1 MNFSSIKAKLLVLLF
16 ASIACSFLILG
27 FYNTTNKFES
37 EFNLVKYNQLNMAKE
52 TSKFIDDYLKS
63 KMQIVESVA
72 SLIQDEEFTNKNKV
86 LVDKILLGKKSGDFA
101 SMYVGIEES
110 GDLIKFDGSLK
121 SIATMNY
128 DARKRPWYV
137 KSKKIDG
144 KGVTDP
150 FVSASTNKLVI
161 TLFAPFKKDG
171 KLAGVVGANIFLD
184 TIVSEILNLDMGVP
198 TISYLLSEDG
208 KVLVHKNKKLLKK
221 VSEIS
226 KKIKLNK
233 SEDFVEV
240 DMNNVDTLLTYSKVP
255 FSSWALVVQ
264 IEKDS
269 IFKDIKAHV
278 YKEIFLYVV
287 LLVLILSLIY
297 YMLVKLLS
305 PLEILENGL
314 NDFFSYLKGESENVS
329 MLNIKT
335 NDEFGNMAKKID
347 IEIDSV
353 RLSLEKDKELIE
365 DVKNAVS
372 KIKDGT
378 LNVKVEKE
386 TTNKSLNEL
395 RNILNEM
402 IETISENVNSDIN
415 DILKS
420 LEEYSNFNFVNNVP
434 NADGKISIGLNNLNE
449 MINKMLQEN
458 YRLGEVLEENARNLL
473 DNVDTLNT
481 SSNQT
486 AASLEESSASLE
498 EITATIVETTENIS
512 QMAENSNVLRN
523 SITDGQNL
531 AKNTVESMNEINDQT
546 NAIAEAITI
555 IDQIAFQTNI
565 LSLNAA
571 VEAATAG
578 EAGKGFAVVA
588 QEVRNLASR
597 SAEAAKEIKDLV
609 ENATNKTEVGKKN
622 ADEMI
627 NGYIVLNESINKTSE
642 LILQIESAS
651 KEQREAIEQIND
663 TVSKLDT
670 RTQENANVA
679 SHTKQISIDTS
690 NIAKN
695 IIENLSDKQFK
706 KD

>member
-37 EFNLVKYNQLNMAKE
+37 EFNLVEYDQLSMTKQ

-72 SLIQDEEFTNKNKV
+72 TLIQDEEFTNKNKV

-150 FVSASTNKLVI
+150 FISASSNKLVI

-171 KLAGVVGANIFLD
+171 KLVGVVGANIFLD
-184 TIVSEILNLDMGVP
+184 TIVKEILTLDMGVP

-208 KVLVHKNKKLLKK
+208 KFLVHKDKKLLKK

-233 SEDFVEV
+233 NEDFIEV
-240 DMNNVDTLLTYSKVP
+240 NMNNIDTLVSYSKVP

-269 IFKDIKAHV
+269 IFHDIKADI
-278 YKEIFLYVV
+278 YKEIFLYLV
-287 LLVLILSLIY
+287 LLVLILSLLY
-297 YMLVKLLS
+297 FMLIKLLS
-305 PLEILENGL
+305 PIKILENGL
-314 NDFFSYLKGESENVS
+314 NDFFSYLKGEKDNVS

-353 RLSLEKDKELIE
+353 KVSLEKDKELIE
-365 DVKNAVS
+365 DVKSVVN

-378 LNVKVEKE
+378 LNVKVEKK

-395 RNILNEM
+395 RDILNEM

-415 DILKS
+415 SILKS

-434 NADGKISIGLNNLNE
+434 NADGKISKGLNNLNE

-458 YRLGEVLEENARNLL
+458 YRLGQVLEENARNLL

-498 EITATIVETTENIS
+498 EITATIVETTQNIS
-512 QMAENSNVLRN
+512 QMAENSSILKN
-523 SITDGQNL
+523 SIANGQSL

-546 NAIAEAITI
+546 NAIAEAITV

-609 ENATNKTEVGKKN
+609 ENATNKTEIGKKN

-627 NGYIVLNESINKTSE
+627 NGYIILNENINKTSE
-642 LILQIESAS
+642 LISQIESAS
-651 KEQREAIEQIND
+651 KEQREGIEQIND

>member
-37 EFNLVKYNQLNMAKE
+37 EFNLVEYDQLSMTKQ

-72 SLIQDEEFTNKNKV
+72 TLIQDEEFTNKNKV

-150 FVSASTNKLVI
+150 FISASSNKLVI

-171 KLAGVVGANIFLD
+171 KLVGVVGANIFLD
-184 TIVSEILNLDMGVP
+184 TIVKEILTLDMGVP

-208 KVLVHKNKKLLKK
+208 KFLVHKDKKLLKK

-233 SEDFVEV
+233 NEDFIEV
-240 DMNNVDTLLTYSKVP
+240 NMNNIDTLVSYSKVP

-269 IFKDIKAHV
+269 IFHDIKADI
-278 YKEIFLYVV
+278 YKEIFLYLV
-287 LLVLILSLIY
+287 LLVLILSLLY
-297 YMLVKLLS
+297 FMLIKLLS
-305 PLEILENGL
+305 PIKILENGL
-314 NDFFSYLKGESENVS
+314 NDFFSYLKGEKDNVS

-353 RLSLEKDKELIE
+353 KVSIEKDKELIE
-365 DVKNAVS
+365 DVKSVVN

-378 LNVKVEKE
+378 LNVKVEKK

-395 RNILNEM
+395 RDILNEM

-434 NADGKISIGLNNLNE
+434 NADGKISKGLNNLCE

-458 YRLGEVLEENARNLL
+458 YRLGQVLEENARNLL

-498 EITATIVETTENIS
+498 EITATIVETTQNIS
-512 QMAENSNVLRN
+512 QMAENSNILKN
-523 SITDGQNL
+523 SIANGQSL

-546 NAIAEAITI
+546 NAIAEAITV

-609 ENATNKTEVGKKN
+609 ENATNKTEIGKKN

-627 NGYIVLNESINKTSE
+627 NGYIILNENINKTSE
-642 LILQIESAS
+642 LISQIESAS
-651 KEQREAIEQIND
+651 KEQREGIEQIND

>member
-1 MNFSSIKAKLLVLLF
+1 MNFSTVKAKLLVLLF
-16 ASIACSFLILG
+16 ASMACSFLILG
-27 FYNTTNKFES
+27 FYNTTNKFDS
-37 EFNLVKYNQLNMAKE
+37 EINLIEYDQISMAKQ
-52 TSKFIDDYLKS
+52 TSKFIDNFLKS
-63 KMQIVESVA
+63 KMQIVESVV
-72 SLIQDEEFTNKNKV
+72 SLIENEELTNKNKV
-86 LVDKILLGKKSGDFA
+86 LVEKLLLGKKSGDFA
-101 SMYVGIEES
+101 NMYVGIEEN

-137 KSKKIDG
+137 KSRKIDG

-150 FVSASTNKLVI
+150 FLSASSNKFVI

-171 KLAGVVGANIFLD
+171 KLVGVVGANIFLD
-184 TIVSEILNLDMGVP
+184 TIVNEILTLDMGVP
-198 TISYLLSEDG
+198 INSYLLSEDG
-208 KVLVHKNKKLLKK
+208 KYLVHKDKELLKK
-221 VSEIS
+221 VSELS
-226 KKIKLNK
+226 KKIKFNK
-233 SEDFVEV
+233 NEDFLEIN
-240 DMNNVDTLLTYSKVP
+240 MNNTDTLLSYSKVP
-255 FSSWALVVQ
+255 FSSWALVIQ

-269 IFKDIKAHV
+269 IFHDIKV
-278 YKEIFLYVV
+278 DIYKEIFLYLV
-287 LLVLILSLIY
+287 LLVLILTLLYFMLI
-297 YMLVKLLS
+297 KLLS
-305 PLEILENGL
+305 PIKTLENGL
-314 NDFFSYLKGESENVS
+314 NDFFSYLKGENDSVS

-353 RLSLEKDKELIE
+353 RVSLEKDKELID
-365 DVKNAVS
+365 DVKSVVN

-378 LNVKVEKE
+378 LNVKVEKK

-395 RNILNEM
+395 RDILNEM

-434 NADGKISIGLNNLNE
+434 KADGKISKGLNNLNE

-458 YRLGEVLEENARNLL
+458 YRLGQVLEENARNLL

-498 EITATIVETTENIS
+498 EITSTIVETTQNIS
-512 QMAENSNVLRN
+512 QMVENSNILKN
-523 SITDGQNL
+523 SIMDGQNL

-609 ENATNKTEVGKKN
+609 ESATNKTEIGKKN

-627 NGYIVLNESINKTSE
+627 KGYIILNENINKTSE
-642 LILQIESAS
+642 LISQIESAS
-651 KEQREAIEQIND
+651 KEQREGIEQIND
-663 TVSKLDT
+663 TISQLDT

-679 SHTKQISIDTS
+679 SQTKQISIDTS

-695 IIENLSDKQFK
+695 IIENLSDMIWLQ
-706 KD
+706 

>member
-1 MNFSSIKAKLLVLLF
+1 M
-16 ASIACSFLILG
+16 LI
-27 FYNTTNKFES
+27 
-37 EFNLVKYNQLNMAKE
+37 
-52 TSKFIDDYLKS
+52 
-63 KMQIVESVA
+63 
-72 SLIQDEEFTNKNKV
+72 
-86 LVDKILLGKKSGDFA
+86 
-101 SMYVGIEES
+101 
-110 GDLIKFDGSLK
+110 
-121 SIATMNY
+121 
-128 DARKRPWYV
+128 
-137 KSKKIDG
+137 
-144 KGVTDP
+144 
-150 FVSASTNKLVI
+150 
-161 TLFAPFKKDG
+161 
-171 KLAGVVGANIFLD
+171 
-184 TIVSEILNLDMGVP
+184 
-198 TISYLLSEDG
+198 
-208 KVLVHKNKKLLKK
+208 
-221 VSEIS
+221 
-226 KKIKLNK
+226 
-233 SEDFVEV
+233 
-240 DMNNVDTLLTYSKVP
+240 
-255 FSSWALVVQ
+255 
-264 IEKDS
+264 
-269 IFKDIKAHV
+269 
-278 YKEIFLYVV
+278 
-287 LLVLILSLIY
+287 
-297 YMLVKLLS
+297 KLLS
-305 PLEILENGL
+305 PIKILENGL
-314 NDFFSYLKGESENVS
+314 NDFFSYLKGEKDNVS

-353 RLSLEKDKELIE
+353 KVSLEKDKELIE
-365 DVKNAVS
+365 DVKSVVN

-378 LNVKVEKE
+378 LNVKVEKK

-395 RNILNEM
+395 RDILNEM

-415 DILKS
+415 SILKS

-434 NADGKISIGLNNLNE
+434 NADGKISKGLNNLNE

-458 YRLGEVLEENARNLL
+458 YRLGQVLEENARNLL

-498 EITATIVETTENIS
+498 EITATIVETTQNIS
-512 QMAENSNVLRN
+512 QMAENSNILKN
-523 SITDGQNL
+523 SIANGQSL

-546 NAIAEAITI
+546 NAIAEAITV

-609 ENATNKTEVGKKN
+609 ENATNKTEIGKKN

-627 NGYIVLNESINKTSE
+627 NGYIILNENINKTSE
-642 LILQIESAS
+642 LISQIESAS
-651 KEQREAIEQIND
+651 KEQREGIEQIND

>member
-37 EFNLVKYNQLNMAKE
+37 EFNLVKYDQLSMTKQ

-72 SLIQDEEFTNKNKV
+72 TLIQDEEFTNKNKV

-150 FVSASTNKLVI
+150 FISASSNKLVI

-171 KLAGVVGANIFLD
+171 KLVGVVGANIFLD
-184 TIVSEILNLDMGVP
+184 TIVKEILTLDMGVP

-208 KVLVHKNKKLLKK
+208 KFLVHKDKKLLKK

-233 SEDFVEV
+233 NEDFIEV
-240 DMNNVDTLLTYSKVP
+240 NMNNIDTLVSYSKVP

-269 IFKDIKAHV
+269 IFKDIKANI

-287 LLVLILSLIY
+287 LLVLILSLLY
-297 YMLVKLLS
+297 FMLIKLLS
-305 PLEILENGL
+305 PIKILENGL
-314 NDFFSYLKGESENVS
+314 NDFFSYLKGEKDNVS

-353 RLSLEKDKELIE
+353 KVSLEKDKELIE
-365 DVKNAVS
+365 DVKSVVN

-378 LNVKVEKE
+378 LNVKVEKK

-395 RNILNEM
+395 RDILNEM

-415 DILKS
+415 SILKS

-434 NADGKISIGLNNLNE
+434 NADGKISKGLNNLNE

-458 YRLGEVLEENARNLL
+458 YRLGQVLEENARNLL

-498 EITATIVETTENIS
+498 EITATIVETTQNIS
-512 QMAENSNVLRN
+512 QMAENSNILKN
-523 SITDGQNL
+523 SIANGQSL

-546 NAIAEAITI
+546 NAIAEAITV

-609 ENATNKTEVGKKN
+609 ENATNKTEIGKKN

-627 NGYIVLNESINKTSE
+627 NGYIILNENINKTSE
-642 LILQIESAS
+642 LISQIESAS
-651 KEQREAIEQIND
+651 KEQREGIEQIND

>member
-37 EFNLVKYNQLNMAKE
+37 EFNLVKYDQLSMTKQ

-72 SLIQDEEFTNKNKV
+72 TLIQDEEFTNKNKV

-150 FVSASTNKLVI
+150 FISASSNKLVI

-171 KLAGVVGANIFLD
+171 KLVGVVGANIFLD
-184 TIVSEILNLDMGVP
+184 TIVKEILTLDMGVP

-208 KVLVHKNKKLLKK
+208 KFLVHKDKKLLKK

-233 SEDFVEV
+233 NEDFIEV
-240 DMNNVDTLLTYSKVP
+240 NMNNIDTLVSYSKVP

-269 IFKDIKAHV
+269 IFHDIKADI
-278 YKEIFLYVV
+278 YKEIFLYLV
-287 LLVLILSLIY
+287 LLVLILSLLY
-297 YMLVKLLS
+297 FMLIKLLS
-305 PLEILENGL
+305 PIKILENGL
-314 NDFFSYLKGESENVS
+314 NDFFSYLKGEKDNVS

-353 RLSLEKDKELIE
+353 KVSIEKDKELIE
-365 DVKNAVS
+365 DVKSVVN

-378 LNVKVEKE
+378 LNVKVEKK

-395 RNILNEM
+395 RDILNEM

-434 NADGKISIGLNNLNE
+434 NADGKISKGLNNLCE

-458 YRLGEVLEENARNLL
+458 YRLGQVLEENARNLL

-498 EITATIVETTENIS
+498 EITATIVETTQNIS
-512 QMAENSNVLRN
+512 QMAENSNILKN
-523 SITDGQNL
+523 SIANGQSL

-546 NAIAEAITI
+546 NAIAEAITV

-609 ENATNKTEVGKKN
+609 ENATNKTEIGKKN

-627 NGYIVLNESINKTSE
+627 NGYIILNENINKTSE
-642 LILQIESAS
+642 LISQIESAS
-651 KEQREAIEQIND
+651 KEQREGIEQIND